1 LKLGVPNSIF
11 EIQVWG
17 LESEVCGLDIRML
30 EFKNISKWFDGPEG
44 KVTVLDEV
52 CFSISAGEFLAVR
65 GPSGCGKTT
74 LLLTA
79 GGLLRPSAGQV
90 SLDGYD
96 PYALGPEKR
105 SKMRARMI
113 GFVFQQ
119 FHLIPYLTVR
129 QNILAPSLA
138 LPAKESDQR
147 ARELVGRFGLDDRAG
162 HVPAQ
167 LSTGE
172 RQRTALARALLNKP
186 KIILADEPT
195 GNLDE
200 GNADIVFDYLSQYIA
215 EGGCVLLVTHDV
227 RAAAHATRTLQMV
240 DGRLIQ

>member
-1 LKLGVPNSIF
+1 
-11 EIQVWG
+11 
-17 LESEVCGLDIRML
+17 ML
-30 EFKNISKWFDGPEG
+30 EFKNISKWFDGPQG
-44 KVTVLDEV
+44 AVTALEDVSLSV
-52 CFSISAGEFLAVR
+52 SPGELLAVH

-79 GGLLRPSAGQV
+79 GALLRPSAGQV
-90 SLDGYD
+90 SLDGQD
-96 PYALGPEKR
+96 PYGLNHEAR
-105 SKMRARMI
+105 SELRARMI

-138 LPAKESDQR
+138 LPAKEADQR
-147 ARELVGRFGLDDRAG
+147 AQELVNRFGLDDRAD

-167 LSTGE
+167 LSTGQ
-172 RQRTALARALLNKP
+172 RQRTALARALLNQP

-200 GNADIVFDYLSQYIA
+200 QNADIVFGYFSQYVA
-215 EGGCVLLVTHDV
+215 EGGCVLLVTHDAK
-227 RAAAHATRTLQMV
+227 AAAHATRTLHMV

>member
-1 LKLGVPNSIF
+1 MKNEVRYVILQRTPCGEEKMLK
-11 EIQVWG
+11 
-17 LESEVCGLDIRML
+17 
-30 EFKNISKWFDGPEG
+30 FKNITKSFDGPEG
-44 KVTVLDEV
+44 KVTALDEV
-52 CFSISAGEFLAVR
+52 SFSISSGEFLAVR

-79 GGLLRPSAGQV
+79 GSLLRPSTGQL
-90 SLDGYD
+90 SLDGQD
-96 PYALGPEKR
+96 PYMLSSEMR
-105 SKMRARMI
+105 SRMRARKI

-129 QNILAPSLA
+129 QNIMAPSLA
-138 LPAKESDQR
+138 LPAKEAVQR
-147 ARELVGRFGLDDRAG
+147 TQELVSSFGLDDRAG

-167 LSTGE
+167 LSTGQ

-200 GNADIVFDYLSQYIA
+200 DNSDIVFDYLSKYVSD
-215 EGGCVLLVTHDV
+215 GGCVLLVTHDV
-227 RAAAHATRTLQMV
+227 RAAAHATKTLQMSQ
-240 DGRLIQ
+240 GRIIK

>member
-1 LKLGVPNSIF
+1 VKNEVRYVILKSTTL
-11 EIQVWG
+11 WWKK
-17 LESEVCGLDIRML
+17 ML
-30 EFKNISKWFDGPEG
+30 KFKNISKSFDGPEG
-44 KVTVLDEV
+44 KVIALNEV
-52 CFSISAGEFLAVR
+52 SFSVSPGEFLAVR

-79 GGLLRPSAGQV
+79 GSLLRPSTGQV
-90 SLDGYD
+90 FLDGQD
-96 PYALGPEKR
+96 PYVLSSELR
-105 SKMRARMI
+105 SRMRASMI

-129 QNILAPSLA
+129 QNIMAPSLA
-138 LPAKESDQR
+138 LPAKEAEQR
-147 ARELVGRFGLDDRAG
+147 TQELVNDFGLNGRAG

-172 RQRTALARALLNKP
+172 KQRTALARALLNKP

-200 GNADIVFDYLSQYIA
+200 DNSDIVFDYLGQYVSD
-215 EGGCVLLVTHDV
+215 GGCVLLVTHDV
-227 RAAAHATRTLQMV
+227 RAAAHATKTVQMSQ
-240 DGRLIQ
+240 GRIVE

>member
-1 LKLGVPNSIF
+1 
-11 EIQVWG
+11 
-17 LESEVCGLDIRML
+17 ML
-30 EFKNISKWFDGPEG
+30 EFKNITKSFDGPEG
-44 KVTVLDEV
+44 KVTALDEV
-52 CFSISAGEFLAVR
+52 CLSVSPGEFLAVR
-65 GPSGCGKTT
+65 GSSGCGKTT

-79 GGLLRPSAGQV
+79 GGLLRPNTGQV
-90 SLDGYD
+90 SLDGHD
-96 PYALGPEKR
+96 PYVLSPEMR
-105 SKMRARMI
+105 SRMRASMI

-119 FHLIPYLTVR
+119 FHLIPYLTVQ

-138 LPAKESDQR
+138 MPAKEADQR
-147 ARELVGRFGLDDRAG
+147 AKELVGRFGLDDRAG

-167 LSTGE
+167 LSTGQ

-200 GNADIVFDYLSQYIA
+200 GNADIVFDYLSQYVV

-240 DGRLIQ
+240 DGRLIE